1 MKTRLQ
7 IQVDPQDHEAL
18 KSWAKWR
25 GASVSGV
32 VRWLIREKL
41 AMERKRTDA
50 QRQRFFSAAG
60 AIAGAADEGEVSAHH
75 DRYLYGQREAG
86 A

>member
-1 MKTRLQ
+1 MKTRIQ

-25 GASVSGV
+25 GASVSAV

-41 AMERKRTDA
+41 AAEGRRTDA
-50 QRQRFFSAAG
+50 QRERFLSVAG
-60 AIAGAADEGEVSAHH
+60 AVAGAADEGEVSARH
-75 DRYLYGQREAG
+75 DRYLYGQRGAG
-86 A
+86 T